1 MQCAMRFFS
10 TLSPRITG
18 FNHRPFHTG
27 VLVSKPE
34 MGQVFIQIFRF
45 WWGGEGVVTIVRTLA
60 LNDVTI
66 VTHIVLTDVTTVTS
80 LASLQ

>member
-1 MQCAMRFFS
+1 
-10 TLSPRITG
+10 
-18 FNHRPFHTG
+18 
-27 VLVSKPE
+27 